1 MCTRPLSHVT
11 TLLGHSNILATYSN
25 GENNF
30 VGTLDMS
37 YDVTESQLKFYA
49 LEVVCLVNII
59 QVFNK
64 LPVKVTKAFKKK
76 EINASKSL
84 KEALSYIETFI
95 TIQVSL
101 QLGNRFQ
108 GNLSTGKAS
117 SG

>member
-1 MCTRPLSHVT
+1 MCTRPLSHFT
-11 TLLGHSNILATYSN
+11 TLLGHNILATYSN

-76 EINASKSL
+76 EINASKSS
-84 KEALSYIETFI
+84 KKLSYIETFI
-95 TIQVSL
+95 TVQVSL

-108 GNLSTGKAS
+108 ENLSTGKAT